1 MRGRS
6 RSGLDVNRHANKRP
20 APLWLRRLGWMAG
33 LWAAGV
39 AALFLVAGLIRMI
52 MHAAGMR

>member
-1 MRGRS
+1 MRARS
-6 RSGLDVNRHANKRP
+6 RSETGANGQADKRM

>member
-1 MRGRS
+1 MRERL
-6 RSGLDVNRHANKRP
+6 RLAKRP
-20 APLWLRRLGWMAG
+20 APLWLRRLGWMVG

-39 AALFLVAGLIRMI
+39 AALFLVASLIRMV

>member
-1 MRGRS
+1 MRARLRPG
-6 RSGLDVNRHANKRP
+6 KRP
-20 APLWLRRLGWMAG
+20 VPLWLRRLGWMAG

-39 AALFLVAGLIRMI
+39 AALFLVASLIRLI

>member
-1 MRGRS
+1 MRAHLRRG
-6 RSGLDVNRHANKRP
+6 KRP
-20 APLWLRRLGWMAG
+20 IPLWLRRLGWMAG

-39 AALFLVAGLIRMI
+39 AALFLVASLIRLI